1 MPRWLY
7 AFIGLVPLAFLA
19 RMLGWSPLLVF
30 ALAALGLVPLAGLIG
45 QATEELAH
53 HLGPR
58 MGGLLNATFGNAAE
72 LIITCLAINRG
83 LLMLAKASITGSI
96 IGNTLL
102 VLGVGLLV
110 GGFKNGRQAFDSR
123 DASLSSAMMITAMA
137 GLYLPAA
144 FALSVGDHR
153 RVEDLSLFVSVVLLL
168 MYTAYLVYTVVQGYP
183 RPLETEGAG
192 SVDAVSSR
200 SEQLE
205 HEEVERHWNLRR
217 SMGALAAATV
227 GAALAS
233 EILVDAVEPVT
244 VQLGWSEFFIGVIV
258 VAIVGN
264 AAEHYSAVQMAW
276 KNRLDVSLAIA
287 AGSSTQV
294 ALFVAPVLVF
304 LSLLLGHP
312 MDLIFEPLEL
322 VVLGLSAA
330 IFAYISLDGES
341 NWLEGMQL
349 LALYAM
355 AACAFFFLPI

>member
-1 MPRWLY
+1 VPRWLY
-7 AFIGLVPLAFLA
+7 ALIALVPLAFLA
-19 RMLGWSPLLVF
+19 RVLDWSPLLVF

-58 MGGLLNATFGNAAE
+58 VGGLLNATFGNAAE

-102 VLGVGLLV
+102 VLGVGLLA
-110 GGFKNGRQAFDSR
+110 GGFKNGRQTFDVR
-123 DASLSSAMMITAMA
+123 DASLSSAMMITAIA

-144 FALSVGDHR
+144 FASTVVEHR
-153 RVEDLSLFVSVVLLL
+153 RVEDLSLFVSAVLLL
-168 MYTAYLVYTVVQGYP
+168 TYAAYLFYTVVQGHP
-183 RPLETEGAG
+183 RPL
-192 SVDAVSSR
+192 DADSPAASPTAIHGDAPGGEAQPR
-200 SEQLE
+200 WS
-205 HEEVERHWNLRR
+205 LRF
-217 SMGALAAATV
+217 SMAALAAATV
-227 GAALAS
+227 GAAIAS

-312 MDLIFEPLEL
+312 MDLVFEPLEL
-322 VVLGLSAA
+322 VVLGLATA

-355 AACAFFFLPI
+355 CACAFFFLPF